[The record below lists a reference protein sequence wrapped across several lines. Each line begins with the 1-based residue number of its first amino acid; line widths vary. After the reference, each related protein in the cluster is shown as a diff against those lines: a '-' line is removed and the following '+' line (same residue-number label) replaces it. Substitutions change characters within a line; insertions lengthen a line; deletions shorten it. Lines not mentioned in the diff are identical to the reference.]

1 MIDKKEKKQLKKA
14 SAHHSKKHLDMMV
27 KDMKAGLSFNKAHKK
42 TIKKV
47 GK

>member
-14 SAHHSKKHLDMMV
+14 SAHHSKKHMDMMV
-27 KDMKAGLSFNKAHKK
+27 RDMKAGLSFTKAHKK
-42 TIKKV
+42 AVKKV

>member
-14 SAHHSKKHLDMMV
+14 SAHYSKKHMDMMV
-27 KDMKAGLSFNKAHKK
+27 KDMKTGLSFTKAHKK
-42 TIKKV
+42 AIKKV